1 MLFLLNH
8 LSNVLFLFFIFRCD
22 DCKESNREHCYHWF
36 VGDEL
41 SIATFQADLEAQL
54 DAYIANSGISFD
66 DIKSKTKI
74 KYDPCNLT
82 RESCVS
88 NIDFIP
94 HGETE

>member
-1 MLFLLNH
+1 M
-8 LSNVLFLFFIFRCD
+8 
-22 DCKESNREHCYHWF
+22 
-36 VGDEL
+36 
-41 SIATFQADLEAQL
+41 QL

-74 KYDPCNLT
+74 KYGPCNLT

-94 HGETE
+94 HGETEEE